1 DKQRKTIIKKKIN
14 RANLMDIIR
23 NINPCKIAMEACA
36 GSNYWGRIFRSMGHE
51 VMLISPQHVKP
62 FVRGNKNDANDAQ
75 GIVTAA
81 MQDGMPSVPI
91 KSLEQQDIQL
101 IHRRREE
108 LVRRRTALTNQARGF
123 LTEYGIVM
131 RQGMTFF
138 TKEIPEILENAG
150 NELTQIAREEI
161 YEIYQEVLHLI
172 RLISQY
178 DKKLEN
184 ICLRNENCKRLMKL
198 KGIGPLTASLLV
210 VKIGDAKNFKNGR
223 HFAAFVG
230 LVPKEHSSGGKQC
243 LMGISKRGDITL
255 RNLLINGGRSVA
267 KISDKKITPLNSWVN
282 RIKQDRGFNKACV
295 AIANKNA
302 RHAWAIMY
310 YGEEYKYQL
319 AS

>member
-1 DKQRKTIIKKKIN
+1 
-14 RANLMDIIR
+14 
-23 NINPCKIAMEACA
+23 
-36 GSNYWGRIFRSMGHE
+36 
-51 VMLISPQHVKP
+51 
-62 FVRGNKNDANDAQ
+62 
-75 GIVTAA
+75 
-81 MQDGMPSVPI
+81 MPSVPI

-108 LVRRRTALTNQARGF
+108 LVRRKTALTNQARGF
-123 LTEYGIVM
+123 LTEYGVVM
-131 RQGMTFF
+131 KEGMATF
-138 TKEIPEILENAG
+138 TKEIPEILENAD

-161 YEIYQEVLHLI
+161 YEIYQEVIHLI
-172 RLISQY
+172 KLIYQY

-184 ICLRNENCKRLMKL
+184 ICLRSEDCKRLMKL

-210 VKIGDAKNFKNGR
+210 VKIGDAKNFKKGR

-255 RNLLINGGRSVA
+255 RNLLINGGRSVT
-267 KISDKKITPLNSWVN
+267 KISDKKVNPLNSWVN

-310 YGEEYKYQL
+310 YGEL
-319 AS
+319 N